1 MANTYSDYTATSGQT
16 DFAFTFPYLKDT
28 HVIVSIDGTETDIND
43 TGAGSFTIV
52 TSPSTLV
59 RLDSG
64 ATAGASVRVKRNS
77 LGKSNT
83 EPALVDYNDGSV
95 LTEKDLD
102 DAYLHN
108 FYLSQEAVEGAA
120 GGLGMDTTVTSWDA
134 NNKKIIN
141 VGDPTNTKDAA
152 NKTYVDTQINNTV
165 TGSTT
170 EAQKWTFTGDN
181 TATEFTFSPAITLDA
196 DTAYTV
202 AIDGVM
208 QEPTTAYTIDADN
221 DTITFTSAP
230 PTSSNIVVIARG
242 YSVPVTEGAGTVTSV
257 TAGNGLSGG
266 TITSTGTIAIPTSG
280 GTLNIDSGKVGIGGD
295 ADSTYHTK
303 ITGDVLI
310 KEDSDTNTVLT
321 LENAHASGGLSTLIL
336 YAHTPVIQFNDKNA
350 ATNKKKFNLIGNEGV
365 LQLTALNDDGSTV
378 ATPFSFYH
386 DGNVK
391 LDSLPTSDPSTTGYL
406 WNDGGVV
413 RVSGSS
419 GYSGAGDTLTL
430 GTKQTLSNNSGSNYI
445 EFTGI
450 PAGVKQIYIMVD
462 NLSPGGLDGAFM
474 QIGDSGGYETSGYA
488 SAPYDLGV
496 IDRATKWQIC
506 PAKGTG
512 SDLIYGIVTITRID
526 DYTWVYSSSLSR
538 DDSSGGYPYSG
549 SKTLSGTLDRIR
561 IPVNSVSGTCDGINI
576 SYI

>member
-1 MANTYSDYTATSGQT
+1 MANTYADYTATSGQT

-28 HVIVSIDGTETDIND
+28 HVIVSIDGTDTDIND

-64 ATAGASVRVKRNS
+64 ATAGANVRVKRNS

-120 GGLGMDTTVTSWDA
+120 GGMSLDSSNTSWDA
-134 NNKKIIN
+134 QNKKIIN
-141 VGDPTNTKDAA
+141 VNDPTNTKDAA

-266 TITSTGTIAIPTSG
+266 TITTSGTVSIPTSG
-280 GTLNIDSGKVGIGGD
+280 GDLNINSGKVGIGGD
-295 ADSTYHTK
+295 ADSAK
-303 ITGDVLI
+303 ALKVSGDVLI
-310 KEDSDTNTVLT
+310 NETSGDTQLHILNQSSTNACSLKLEADVPYIQFKDTN
-321 LENAHASGGLSTLIL
+321 ASANTQI
-336 YAHTPVIQFNDKNA
+336 FN
-350 ATNKKKFNLIGNEGV
+350 IGNVDGKI
-365 LQLTALNDDGSTV
+365 QLLSYNDDLSLKNTLY
-378 ATPFSFYH
+378 SFYS
-386 DGNVK
+386 DGNIK
-391 LDSLPTSDPSTTGYL
+391 LDSLPTTDPSTAGYL

-413 RVSGSS
+413 SVSGSS
-419 GYSGAGDTLTL
+419 GFSGGVSKYDSGYVNSVGGTALAPKAELTF
-430 GTKQTLSNNSGSNYI
+430 THNLSTTAALFQAWVATDSSGSDAVKLI
-445 EFTGI
+445 DWESEWDGSQEDTFGCFFTNCTNT
-450 PAGVKQIYIMVD
+450 QITVTLAKD
-462 NLSPGGLDGAFM
+462 GLVVPNV
-474 QIGDSGGYETSGYA
+474 STTSGYDKKDFG
-488 SAPYDLGV
+488 S
-496 IDRATKWQIC
+496 
-506 PAKGTG
+506 GTG
-512 SDLIYGIVTITRID
+512 EYDYIRLIAIG
-526 DYTWVYSSSLSR
+526 
-538 DDSSGGYPYSG
+538 
-549 SKTLSGTLDRIR
+549 
-561 IPVNSVSGTCDGINI
+561 
-576 SYI
+576 